1 MNQIFTDEQHAAR
14 WLAKFALPFVNAA
27 PDQLRET
34 AFNAYAQNISK
45 IWRCDGTDE
54 VIEKFDFERYDIYRK
69 TKTEELAALQK
80 LIQTMLYI
88 VLSDKRYEEL
98 PKDVKRQVKGIEK
111 TIKNVFIRIKCC
123 YEWKGKGQASV
134 LREGKESDGVI
145 SRLEE
150 WFVQAITLCLCSVS
164 LAPAC
169 HEIEPMK
176 GAGFDKLGMCP
187 NCGVFFEKNRKDQ
200 EYCSFRCK
208 DATMKRI
215 KRQSNKVR

>member
-1 MNQIFTDEQHAAR
+1 MNPVFTDEQHAAR

-45 IWRCDGTDE
+45 ICRCDGTDE
-54 VIEKFDFERYDIYRK
+54 VIEKFDFERYDIYRNV
-69 TKTEELAALQK
+69 KTEELADLQK
-80 LIQTMLYI
+80 LIKTMLYI
-88 VLSDKRYEEL
+88 VLSDKYYEEL
-98 PKDVKRQVKGIEK
+98 PKDVKRQRKGIEEA
-111 TIKNVFIRIKCC
+111 IKKIVAEQYK
-123 YEWKGKGQASV
+123 YAVEWRGKGKAFALRVAKDSDDKVVPTLKKWLVLAIVACLRSFSMADEIVPMRGQ
-134 LREGKESDGVI
+134 
-145 SRLEE
+145 
-150 WFVQAITLCLCSVS
+150 
-164 LAPAC
+164 
-169 HEIEPMK
+169 
-176 GAGFDKLGMCP
+176 GFDKIGMCP